1 MAPGIK
7 DAPTVEP
14 LPSLTEQ
21 RDYWDA
27 RWDRQRQPNY
37 FQTRRG
43 ETVLAILQTLRL
55 DNPTILDFGCGTGW
69 FTERLCH
76 VGRAT
81 GIDLSPAAI
90 AIAQATY
97 PHVPFIAGNL
107 YETTFPAGHFDVG
120 LSQEV
125 VAHVEDPAAYLDIIA
140 RVLKPNGYLIITAA
154 NRVVMDRWPER
165 GPDPHSHIKFYPTRG
180 EFKRMLDGRF
190 RVLRTTSIMPLGDH
204 GFLRFVNSHKLNA
217 VLVWVIPPRVLERLK
232 EWAGLGYTLI
242 AVAQKR
248 P

>member
-1 MAPGIK
+1 MK
-7 DAPTVEP
+7 
-14 LPSLTEQ
+14 
-21 RDYWDA
+21 
-27 RWDRQRQPNY
+27 WDRQRRPNY

-43 ETVLAILQTLRL
+43 ETVLAILQTLGL

-90 AIAQATY
+90 AIAQASY

-107 YETTFPAGHFDVG
+107 YETTFPAGHFDVVV
-120 LSQEV
+120 SQEV
-125 VAHVEDPAAYLDIIA
+125 VAHVEDPDAYLAIID
-140 RVLKPNGYLIITAA
+140 RIFKPNGYLIITSA
-154 NRVVMDRWPER
+154 NRVVIDRWPER
-165 GPDPHSHIKFYPTRG
+165 GPDPFAHIKFYPTRR
-180 EFKRMLDGRF
+180 EFKRMVQRRF

-217 VLVWVIPPRVLERLK
+217 VLGWVIPPRVLERLK